1 MTLIFASLKQGY
13 DYDLFQIAS
22 DLTDRIISQKW
33 KLFAYSE
40 GCFND
45 YQISLIT
52 RYNVH
57 VSVNKKF
64 KVITGKIVCMKMKP

>member
-1 MTLIFASLKQGY
+1 MILIFASLKQGY

-22 DLTDRIISQKW
+22 DLMDRNISQKR
-33 KLFAYSE
+33 KFFAYIE
-40 GCFND
+40 GCHNG
-45 YQISLIT
+45 YQISLIA